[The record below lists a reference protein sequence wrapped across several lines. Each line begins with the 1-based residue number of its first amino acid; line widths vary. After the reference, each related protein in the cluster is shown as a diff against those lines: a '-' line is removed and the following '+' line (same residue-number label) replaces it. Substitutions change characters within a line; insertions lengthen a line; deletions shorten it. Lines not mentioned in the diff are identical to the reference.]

1 MMSVIIFII
10 LSVIS
15 QLYMIMMTI
24 RHKQIYQKYL
34 TLDILEI
41 ISAIILTLIG
51 VTEKYTF
58 FGYFFISLIVFIFL
72 KQLLFTISLN
82 LKIIKKY
89 KLFFFVLALIV
100 MIAIGFITLFLLRK

>member
-1 MMSVIIFII
+1 MMSVIVFMI

-34 TLDILEI
+34 TLDLLEI

-58 FGYFFISLIVFIFL
+58 LGYFLISLIVFIFL
-72 KQLLFTISLN
+72 KQLLFTIFLN

-89 KLFFFVLALIV
+89 KLFFLILALIV
-100 MIAIGFITLFLLRK
+100 MIAIGFIALFLLRK

>member
-1 MMSVIIFII
+1 MMSVIVFMI

-15 QLYMIMMTI
+15 QLYMTMMAI

-34 TLDILEI
+34 TLDLLEI

-58 FGYFFISLIVFIFL
+58 FDYFLVCLIVFIFL
-72 KQLLFTISLN
+72 KQLLFTIFLN

-89 KLFFFVLALIV
+89 KLFFLILALIV
-100 MIAIGFITLFLLRK
+100 MIAIGFIALFLLRK

>member
-1 MMSVIIFII
+1 MMSVIVFMI

-15 QLYMIMMTI
+15 QLYMIMITI

-34 TLDILEI
+34 TPDLLEI

-58 FGYFFISLIVFIFL
+58 FDYFLVCLIVFIFL
-72 KQLLFTISLN
+72 KQLLFTIFLN

-89 KLFFFVLALIV
+89 KLFFLILALIV
-100 MIAIGFITLFLLRK
+100 MIAIGFIALFLLRK

>member
-1 MMSVIIFII
+1 MMSVIVFMI

-34 TLDILEI
+34 TLDLLEI

-58 FGYFFISLIVFIFL
+58 LGYFLISLIVFIFL
-72 KQLLFTISLN
+72 KQLLFTIFLN

-89 KLFFFVLALIV
+89 KLFFLVLALIV
-100 MIAIGFITLFLLRK
+100 MIAIGFIALFLLRK

>member
-1 MMSVIIFII
+1 MMSVIVFMI

-15 QLYMIMMTI
+15 QLYMTMMAI

-34 TLDILEI
+34 TLDLLEI

-58 FGYFFISLIVFIFL
+58 FDYFLVCLIVFIFL

-89 KLFFFVLALIV
+89 KLFFLVLALIV
-100 MIAIGFITLFLLRK
+100 MIAIGFIALFLLRK

>member
-1 MMSVIIFII
+1 MMSVIVFMI

-34 TLDILEI
+34 TLDLLEI

-58 FGYFFISLIVFIFL
+58 LGYFLISLIVFIFL

-89 KLFFFVLALIV
+89 KPFFFVLALIV
-100 MIAIGFITLFLLRK
+100 MIAIGFIALFLLRK

>member
-1 MMSVIIFII
+1 MMSVIVFMI

-15 QLYMIMMTI
+15 QLYMIMITI

-34 TLDILEI
+34 TLDLLEI

-58 FGYFFISLIVFIFL
+58 FGYFLISLIVFIFL

-89 KLFFFVLALIV
+89 KLFFLILALIV
-100 MIAIGFITLFLLRK
+100 MIAIGFIALFLLRK

>member
-1 MMSVIIFII
+1 MSVIVFMI

-15 QLYMIMMTI
+15 QLYMIMITI

-34 TLDILEI
+34 TLDLLEI

-58 FGYFFISLIVFIFL
+58 FGYFLISLIVFIFL

-89 KLFFFVLALIV
+89 KLFFLILALIV
-100 MIAIGFITLFLLRK
+100 MIAIGFIALFLLRK